1 MNKEVDTMSKQPT
14 EGRPY
19 MNVPEASS
27 YMRISERKV
36 RELIATRELKCVRIG
51 RRVIIRRADIDDFME
66 QQAF

>member
-1 MNKEVDTMSKQPT
+1 MTKDPEKHNV
-14 EGRPY
+14 Y

-36 RELIATRELKCVRIG
+36 RELIATRQLKCVRIG